1 MSPRSIDEWIIVL
14 QSDSRERA
22 QTAAEA
28 LGRLGGPDA
37 CAALGDALLG
47 HNEISVRVACAN
59 ALGVMGGSAA
69 AEALVSA
76 LNEPDR
82 VIWHAAAE
90 ALAGLD
96 DDALSAVTDILQR
109 PDPALRRA
117 ALSALL
123 WLTVEHNEAEPSMS
137 DGEIWGMW
145 GWWN

>member
-1 MSPRSIDEWIIVL
+1 MALRTG
-14 QSDSRERA
+14 SRERA

-37 CAALGDALLG
+37 CAALADALLG
-47 HNEISVRVACAN
+47 HSELPVRVACAN

-69 AEALVSA
+69 AEALVGA
-76 LNEPDR
+76 LNDRDR

-96 DDALSAVTDILQR
+96 DEAMPVVIELLQR
-109 PDPALRRA
+109 PDAALRRA
-117 ALSALL
+117 ALGALL
-123 WLTVEHNEAEPSMS
+123 WLTVEYDEAEPSMS
-137 DGEIWGMW
+137 DDGMWGAW